1 MSIIIRR
8 KIDNCII
15 CRAYLRSIYNSLYML
30 GMLFGSLLFGWISDT
45 FGRINSL
52 MAAIVTTAVAGFLGY
67 RLLSRNKTEDYEHFV
82 ELFAAVLGAAMATVC
97 CAW

>member
-1 MSIIIRR
+1 MSIIIKGR
-8 KIDNCII
+8 KIYNCII
-15 CRAYLRSIYNSLYML
+15 CSAYLRSIYNSLYML

-67 RLLSRNKTEDYEHFV
+67 LLLSSIKYGTR
-82 ELFAAVLGAAMATVC
+82 
-97 CAW
+97 

>member
-1 MSIIIRR
+1 MVVSIIIKGR
-8 KIDNCII
+8 KIYNCII

-67 RLLSRNKTEDYEHFV
+67 LLLSSIKYGTQ
-82 ELFAAVLGAAMATVC
+82 
-97 CAW
+97 